1 MKNRLQDIATG
12 NSDLTKV
19 LRNHPT
25 TNSANAH
32 TGSIPSVGKLRAM
45 ILEIFDNAGE
55 LRKASDSM
63 EQIAQQTNTN
73 VLRQRT
79 ETDQV
84 ATAMNQ
90 MAAAVREVSRNAT
103 QAADAALRADDDG
116 ERQGKGHHGGQTS
129 RAMTPWLAR

>member
-1 MKNRLQDIATG
+1 
-12 NSDLTKV
+12 
-19 LRNHPT
+19 
-25 TNSANAH
+25 
-32 TGSIPSVGKLRAM
+32 M

-73 VLRQRT
+73 VLRQQT

-90 MAAAVREVSRNAT
+90 MAAAVQEVSRNAT
-103 QAADAALRADDDG
+103 QAADAALRADD
-116 ERQGKGHHGGQTS
+116 EARQGKDIMGQTS
-129 RAMTPWLAR
+129 RAIDALAG